1 MSDRTSYVD
10 IILFLMENYQ
20 GLEVPNNQDLADIF
34 ECSSPTVKRAKDYL
48 KENRYLING
57 VLEVALVRKV
67 DA

>member
-1 MSDRTSYVD
+1 MSERTSYVD

-20 GLEVPNNQDLADIF
+20 GLEVPQNQELVDIF
-34 ECSSPTVKRAKDYL
+34 ECSPPTVRRAKDYL
-48 KENRYLING
+48 KDNRYLING